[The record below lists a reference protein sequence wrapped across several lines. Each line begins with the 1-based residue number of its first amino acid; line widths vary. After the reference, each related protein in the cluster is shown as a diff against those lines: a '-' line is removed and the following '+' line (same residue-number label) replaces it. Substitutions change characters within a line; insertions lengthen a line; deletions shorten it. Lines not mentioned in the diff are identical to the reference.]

1 MPTMQDYP
9 GSISG
14 LGRSPGEG
22 NDNPFQYSCLGNP
35 MDRGAWWA
43 PVYGVSR
50 VRHDSVTKPPPRKL
64 YRLHSQLHNPNP
76 PQIDMQPINYYND
89 LESQEAVTIFL
100 RISFGRQNGEVS
112 FISSPQLSKSLM
124 I

>member
-1 MPTMQDYP
+1 MRWLGGITDLVDMCTAEDTGLIP
-9 GSISG
+9 GS
-14 LGRSPGEG
+14 GRSPEEG

-64 YRLHSQLHNPNP
+64 YRLYTQFHNPNP
-76 PQIDMQPINYYND
+76 PQVDRQPINYYND
-89 LESQEAVTIFL
+89 LES
-100 RISFGRQNGEVS
+100 
-112 FISSPQLSKSLM
+112 
-124 I
+124 